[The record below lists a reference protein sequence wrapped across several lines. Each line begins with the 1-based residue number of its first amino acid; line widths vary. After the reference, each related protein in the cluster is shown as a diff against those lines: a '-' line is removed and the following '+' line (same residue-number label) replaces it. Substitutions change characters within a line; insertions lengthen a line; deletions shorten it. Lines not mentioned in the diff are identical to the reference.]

1 MESPYAGDHE
11 KALATAREAVL
22 VQRELAA
29 QQPDV
34 LRPELAA
41 ALGTLSDRLAD
52 AGDPEGA
59 LAPAQE
65 CARLYARLAVGDP
78 EAFKAVLALSL
89 DTLAHRTAATG
100 DGDTAA
106 QFAGEAVRLQ
116 RELAADR
123 RSATL
128 LPLARFL
135 RNSAA
140 HHASSTGSAAALPL
154 IEEAVG
160 IFQRI
165 VSEDPAP
172 DPLRPELAAAL
183 NVLGTHR
190 AHVGDV
196 SGALD
201 ATRRALAVHRDLTAG
216 RPDAFRPELAGTL
229 SNLAGCLNDGG
240 DPGAG
245 RQAAEEAVALHREL
259 AVRNPAAYRPALA
272 TSLDALARSLAGS
285 GDPKEALAPA
295 EEAVRI
301 LRELSAGQDR
311 VVPPELARAL
321 LGLSGHRGLA
331 HDDEGAVGA
340 AREALAAYRS
350 LALRLPDAFGDSL
363 VAAVTAL
370 SGALVRTDD
379 HASAV
384 RAFDETVAE
393 FTPVHPAVARRL
405 RVERSI
411 FLLNLPGPRAATGM
425 RELAAFLGRDDASDP
440 VTVRARRALRAHGD
454 IEAVS
459 TAWKEETFAPVPAW
473 LTLSPETL
481 EVVGSWMFAPDW
493 PHSRDIWS
501 RNAEVLG
508 GEEAATAL
516 EELACLDLR
525 TAHRH
530 AMLREAVLVY
540 GVTAAYDPLILA
552 EQLAVW
558 MDCADW
564 AESRSF
570 LEENPR
576 LLQAHPPET
585 TSLAHVAVLA
595 VARDEGLDAAYRL
608 VEDRAALQVYVE
620 RALAAGDGNALMHA
634 AAVEGQVFDDKLSSL
649 THAQAGMVLSGV
661 TEGIEPSDLAVLL
674 PRAPEEIRVRLLEE
688 IQDLG
693 VRYAQPHGESWLR
706 IAEVLTGSAAG

>member
-11 KALATAREAVL
+11 QALATAREAVL
-22 VQRELAA
+22 AQRELAA
-29 QQPDV
+29 QQPDS
-34 LRPELAA
+34 LRPELAE
-41 ALGTLSDRLAD
+41 ALGTLSDRLTD

-65 CARLYARLAVGDP
+65 CARLYAGLAVGDP
-78 EAFKAVLALSL
+78 EAFKADLALSL
-89 DTLAHRTAATG
+89 DTLANRTAATG

-123 RSATL
+123 RTATL

-135 RNSAA
+135 LSSAA
-140 HHASSTGSAAALPL
+140 HHASSTGSVAALPL
-154 IEEAVG
+154 VEEAVG
-160 IFQRI
+160 ILQRI
-165 VSEDPAP
+165 VPEDS

-190 AHVGDV
+190 AQVGDV

-201 ATRRALAVHRDLTAG
+201 ATRRALAVYRDLAAR
-216 RPDAFRPELAGTL
+216 RPDAFRPGLAGTL
-229 SNLAGCLNDGG
+229 SNLAGCLNTGG

-245 RQAAEEAVALHREL
+245 RPAAEESVALHREL
-259 AVRNPAAYRPALA
+259 AAQNPVAHRPALA
-272 TSLDALARSLAGS
+272 TALDSLARSLAGS
-285 GDPKEALAPA
+285 GSPEEALAPA

-301 LRELSAGQDR
+301 LRELSAGQDG
-311 VVPPELARAL
+311 VFPPELARAL

-350 LALRLPDAFGDSL
+350 LALRLPDAFENSL

-370 SGALVRTDD
+370 SGALVRTGD

-393 FTPVHPAVARRL
+393 FASDHPAVARRL
-405 RVERSI
+405 GVERSV
-411 FLLNLPGPRAATGM
+411 FLLNLPGPRAAAGM
-425 RELAAFLGRDDASDP
+425 RELAAFLGRDDESDL

-459 TAWKEETFAPVPAW
+459 AAWKEETFAPVPAW
-473 LTLSPETL
+473 LTLSQETL
-481 EVVGSWMFAPDW
+481 ELVGSWMFAPDW

-501 RNAEVLG
+501 RNADVLG
-508 GEEAATAL
+508 GEEASTAL

-530 AMLREAVLVY
+530 AVLREAVLVY

-552 EQLAVW
+552 EQVAEWV
-558 MDCADW
+558 DCAGW
-564 AESRSF
+564 AESRAF

-576 LLQAHPPET
+576 LLRAQPPEST
-585 TSLAHVAVLA
+585 PLAHVAVLA

-608 VEDRAALQVYVE
+608 VEDRTALQAYVE

-661 TEGIEPSDLAVLL
+661 VEGIEPSDLAVLL

-688 IQDLG
+688 IQALG
-693 VRYAQPHGESWLR
+693 VRYAHPHGESWLR
-706 IAEVLTGSAAG
+706 IAEVLTGSAAE